1 MPIVLIYRKYYGAS
15 FATRIVALM
24 FVTIVIAAL
33 CVYGLFSLFG
43 LIPSAHPSRADIFGE
58 VKVNYKL
65 FTNILGLLIFATLF
79 TLTMRRGATDPVCG
93 MKVDKARA
101 IRVQVDGKILY
112 FCSEHC
118 AQSAP
123 RPDRGTGALTT

>member
-1 MPIVLIYRKYYGAS
+1 VLIYRKYYGSA

-33 CVYGLFSLFG
+33 CVNGLFSLFG
-43 LIPSAHPSRADIFGE
+43 LIPSVHPSRADIFGA
-58 VKVNYKL
+58 VKVDYKL
-65 FTNILGLLIFATLF
+65 FTNILGLAIFAALF
-79 TLTMRRGATDPVCG
+79 ALTMRRGATDPVCG

-101 IRVQVDGKILY
+101 IRLEQDGKTVY

-118 AQSAP
+118 AHVAHP
-123 RPDRGTGALTT
+123 PDREAGALTT